1 MYEIVSCQRMLT
13 VVLKESQKLIQKVL
27 PPYRFE
33 AIKNRKENIH
43 SCEKKILAKL
53 YFFHSSAQS
62 PVKKEVCKGSCS
74 PVKN

>member
-43 SCEKKILAKL
+43 CCEKKGFDKTL
-53 YFFHSSAQS
+53 FFSQHCTESC
-62 PVKKEVCKGSCS
+62 EEGSLQRIM
-74 PVKN
+74 